1 MQLEDNVISGIITA
15 AEICIWFSVL
25 FNNDFL
31 VIQNILKF
39 LTILPPRSGE
49 ERCETTLI
57 TAAKETNLPVGLS
70 PYPWTRCKRLFMRSF
85 AVSVKSF

>member
-1 MQLEDNVISGIITA
+1 MIWTTMQSEDNVISGIITA
-15 AEICIWFSVL
+15 AEICTWFSVL

-70 PYPWTRCKRLFMRSF
+70 PYP
-85 AVSVKSF
+85 